1 MTQVNHKVAII
12 TPTYNRAHTI
22 VRAILS
28 VQAQTFSNWEMI
40 IRDDGSTD
48 NTAEVV
54 APYLSDTRIRY
65 LPRKE
70 NKGVNTT
77 RNEALDA
84 ISEAV
89 TVVTFLD
96 SDDTLVVDALEK
108 ALAVMAQEPDYAWF
122 NFPARDEA
130 GNTRT
135 HLTSPDLIGT
145 PDVFIKGTEIGGEF
159 VQFLRR
165 DAAQQ
170 LRFVDGLNGYEG
182 IAWIRLASQFVCR
195 FRSEPL
201 RVYWQDTES
210 LIRVGTKSRRYYD
223 NQARGLQL
231 WMDLFGARLTVL
243 NPHGA
248 ALNWYV
254 LGHAQAMLGLCTESR
269 RATWRALRLNP
280 RDLRLLR
287 NLVSLMK
294 CWLGIGLAK

>member
-1 MTQVNHKVAII
+1 MTELIHKVAII

-84 ISEAV
+84 ISEDV

-135 HLTSPDLIGT
+135 HLASPDLIGT

-165 DAAQQ
+165 AAAKQ

-182 IAWIRLASQFVCR
+182 IAWIQLSAQFVCR
-195 FRSEPL
+195 FRAEPL

-210 LIRVGTKSRRYYD
+210 LIRVGTKSRRYYA
-223 NQARGLQL
+223 NQATGLQL
-231 WMDLFGARLTVL
+231 WMDLFGARLKAL
-243 NPHGA
+243 NPQGA

-254 LGHAQAMLGLCTESR
+254 LGHAQAMLGLCADAR
-269 RATWRALRLNP
+269 RSTWQGAMLNP

-287 NLVSLMK
+287 NLVSMAK
-294 CWLGIGLAK
+294 CVLGIGLAK